1 MGLSQKQKLLNKRG
15 FTLLEMLTVIVI
27 SSGIL
32 VVLAVL
38 FKAGLWEV
46 RKSSGRIEMV
56 RNGRN
61 ALDNIQRYLSSV
73 MPPAGLNQDN
83 GTRLP
88 DSHAICWPAPDMIHE
103 EPFNIVPWQQRLQ
116 FFTPIDHLGA
126 APGST
131 ARQLVVSP
139 VTFAYEI
146 VAVPGANQESGQDL
160 ILRRLTYPDPWPIA
174 GPEPPITN
182 VDLAVNPR
190 LIGRRLGIPDSS
202 VPGGFRDALQVR
214 LLAAEGA
221 IQIRINVS
229 VETISDSLNRN
240 TAINATDTANRNQTN
255 TVTMQT
261 IYQPPYFN
269 IQ

>member
-1 MGLSQKQKLLNKRG
+1 
-15 FTLLEMLTVIVI
+15 MLTVIVI

-83 GTRLP
+83 GSKLP
-88 DSHAICWPAPDMIHE
+88 EAYAVCWPSPGMVHDPVAGNNVD
-103 EPFNIVPWQQRLQ
+103 WQQRLQ

-126 APGST
+126 APPAT
-131 ARQLVVSP
+131 ARQLVVNP

-160 ILRRLTYPDPWPIA
+160 ILRKLNYPDPWPVA

-182 VDLAVNPR
+182 VDITANPR

-214 LLAAEGA
+214 ILAEAGA
-221 IQIRINVS
+221 IQVRINVT

-240 TAINATDTANRNQTN
+240 TAINATDTSNRDQTN